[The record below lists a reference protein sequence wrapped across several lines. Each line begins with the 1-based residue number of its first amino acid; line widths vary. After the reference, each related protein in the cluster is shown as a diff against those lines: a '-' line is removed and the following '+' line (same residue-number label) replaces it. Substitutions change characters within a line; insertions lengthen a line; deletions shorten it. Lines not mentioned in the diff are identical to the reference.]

1 MSRRGNV
8 RPEAPL
14 QYRTLDPEAR
24 LGLAC
29 GPGTTPSDLTCLIA
43 TVIGGGLVYGA
54 AYLLRDWTVGGE
66 GGGESIA
73 VGAILWKYL
82 TAFGRIPIPITIL
95 SIWCLAFLAIKALKI
110 RAQRA
115 SLSVHFVPADSAF
128 VLTDATADAVIDAI
142 NRSADQPMRFLFLAR
157 CQNVLR
163 MMRNLG
169 RVSDVDDAFASRA
182 DQDDL
187 GTDSGYTILRG
198 FIWAIPV
205 LGFIG
210 TVVGLTQAMGQFGE
224 ALKAA
229 GTDIDG
235 ITQQLT
241 KVLGGLDTAF
251 VTTAEALIAVI
262 VIQILQTLV
271 RRADER
277 LSDDLRIACSNAVV
291 TRVRIRAGEA

>member
-1 MSRRGNV
+1 MSRRGHAGA
-8 RPEAPL
+8 EAPL
-14 QYRTLDPEAR
+14 QYRRLDPEAR
-24 LGLAC
+24 LGLPA

-43 TVIGGGLVYGA
+43 TVAVGGAVYGA
-54 AYLLRDWTVGGE
+54 AYLMRNWTLGKGAEAIEVGPT
-66 GGGESIA
+66 
-73 VGAILWKYL
+73 LWYYL
-82 TAFGRIPIPITIL
+82 TDFSGIPIPITIL

-115 SLSVHFVPADSAF
+115 SLSVHFVPEDSAF

-142 NRSADQPMRFLFLAR
+142 DRSADQPMRFLFLAR
-157 CQNVLR
+157 CRNVLR

-169 RVSDVDDAFASRA
+169 RVSDVDEAFASRA

-210 TVVGLTQAMGQFGE
+210 TVVGLTQSMGRFGE
-224 ALKAA
+224 TLAA
-229 GTDIDG
+229 SKEIDE
-235 ITQQLT
+235 ITENLT
-241 KVLGGLDTAF
+241 GVLSGLNTAF
-251 VTTAEALIAVI
+251 ITTAEALIAVI
-262 VIQILQTLV
+262 VIQVLQTLV

-277 LSDDLRIACSNAVV
+277 LSDDLRIGCSNAVV
-291 TRVRIRAGEA
+291 SRVRIRSGEA